1 MLTTFGA
8 ITQPFIKYT
17 LLKNKTRV
25 LELIM
30 FYEKGADNTWKA
42 FRVLSCVIYNI
53 IKNYICIDFLACQ
66 QK

>member
-30 FYEKGADNTWKA
+30 FYEKI
-42 FRVLSCVIYNI
+42 S
-53 IKNYICIDFLACQ
+53 
-66 QK
+66 